1 MPSPICK
8 ITEFHYLLHCP
19 SSKPRPLAA
28 TGRSPFGGGLVV
40 LTAAPRRWACPE
52 WDFAMLPC
60 FSRQSADEILLRAPS
75 AAADWNGSMMSSV
88 SRLLSAL
95 AVLAVTLHAL
105 PVKAETGAAS
115 PAGRWLAE
123 DIRGGG
129 VIDRL
134 QTVLEIVDDGSI
146 FGTGGCNR
154 MSGKAAISGGRIA
167 FGAIAATK
175 MACAPAAMDQ
185 EMKFFAALQDVRAW
199 RVDPARQKLAL
210 LDEGGN
216 VVLVFSRI

>member
-1 MPSPICK
+1 
-8 ITEFHYLLHCP
+8 
-19 SSKPRPLAA
+19 
-28 TGRSPFGGGLVV
+28 
-40 LTAAPRRWACPE
+40 
-52 WDFAMLPC
+52 
-60 FSRQSADEILLRAPS
+60 
-75 AAADWNGSMMSSV
+75 MSSAH
-88 SRLLSAL
+88 RLLVTAL
-95 AVLAVTLHAL
+95 AIAAVTLHSL
-105 PVKAETGAAS
+105 SVIAETSAVS

-134 QTVLEIVDDGSI
+134 QTVLEIVDDGTI

-154 MSGKAAISGGRIA
+154 MSGKATISGDRIA

-199 RVDPARQKLAL
+199 RVDPAQQKLAL